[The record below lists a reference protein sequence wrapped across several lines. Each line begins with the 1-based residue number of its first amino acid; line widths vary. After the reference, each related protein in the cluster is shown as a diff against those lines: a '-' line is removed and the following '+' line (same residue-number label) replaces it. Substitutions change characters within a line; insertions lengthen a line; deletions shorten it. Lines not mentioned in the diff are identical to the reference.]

1 MKIFI
6 LIISMII
13 LSSCGKKEV
22 VKKEEDK
29 SKSVISVNNN
39 STVEIIKFPG
49 CEDSNVLKK
58 VKAIVMEN
66 ERSYV
71 HMNGIENVKIE
82 ITDIFTIS
90 KNEELKSCECEGNVS
105 GNEEYHG
112 EKNIKY
118 FVQQNSKGETLVK
131 LKK

>member
-1 MKIFI
+1 
-6 LIISMII
+6 MII

-22 VKKEEDK
+22 VKKEEYK
-29 SKSVISVNNN
+29 SKSVINVNNN
-39 STVEIIKFPG
+39 STVEILKFPG